1 MSWTFEFTPRRPD
14 QVQLDANGQ
23 KVIAVSTIGQVV
35 AYWDKDKETPEKP
48 AFSYSGSLNL
58 STESKGGKDVIKDQ
72 EGVKEF
78 VAAAKKALKEF
89 QNKGTAQDKHDPI
102 YKLLT
107 EEFK

>member
-23 KVIAVSTIGQVV
+23 KVIVSSTIGQVT

-58 STESKGGKDVIKDQ
+58 STGIVNGKETIKDQ
-72 EGVKEF
+72 EGLKEF
-78 VAAAKKALKEF
+78 VAAAKKALKEA
-89 QNKGTAQDKHDPI
+89 QDKGTANDKHDPM